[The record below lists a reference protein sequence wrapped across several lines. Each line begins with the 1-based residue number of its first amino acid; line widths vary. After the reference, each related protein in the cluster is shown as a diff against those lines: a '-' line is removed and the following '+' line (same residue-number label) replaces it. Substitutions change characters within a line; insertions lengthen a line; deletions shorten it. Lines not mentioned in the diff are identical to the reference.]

1 MAKPIK
7 NNKTERVNINVTV
20 EQKEQFFNL
29 ATAEGLSVTD
39 YILWKCLELDKP
51 ETTKKVIDPQNN
63 ALLEY
68 QVITLQEQLERERK
82 ALDEQKELYKK
93 LFDTHN
99 GLAQSVALN
108 NVPWYKRR
116 KYKELTNKT

>member
-7 NNKTERVNINVTV
+7 NNKTERININVTV
-20 EQKEQFFNL
+20 EQKETFFKL
-29 ATAEGLSVTD
+29 STAEGLSITD
-39 YILWKCLELDKP
+39 YILWKCLELDRP
-51 ETTKKVIDPQNN
+51 VSNKKTIDPQSN

-116 KYKELTNKT
+116 KYKELTNQ